1 MPEYSGSSAIFCATT
16 VVFGFNVPVE
26 NPMAPP
32 SRMMAAPVIE
42 SRPIAS
48 ASITITGANAMNML
62 TACVVQIRP
71 NISVRIGI
79 NTYRLLENFFASFAI
94 TACSEPDCVSMW
106 KAAPENRITSMIST
120 RFTNAFTIY
129 IGIRNGFTGV
139 RST

>member
-1 MPEYSGSSAIFCATT
+1 
-16 VVFGFNVPVE
+16 
-26 NPMAPP
+26 
-32 SRMMAAPVIE
+32 MAAPVIE

-48 ASITITGANAMNML
+48 ASMTITGANAMNMF
-62 TACVVQIRP
+62 TACVVQMRP
-71 NISVRIGI
+71 NISVRIGM

-106 KAAPENRITSMIST
+106 KAPPENRITSMMST
-120 RFTNAFTIY
+120 RFANALTIY